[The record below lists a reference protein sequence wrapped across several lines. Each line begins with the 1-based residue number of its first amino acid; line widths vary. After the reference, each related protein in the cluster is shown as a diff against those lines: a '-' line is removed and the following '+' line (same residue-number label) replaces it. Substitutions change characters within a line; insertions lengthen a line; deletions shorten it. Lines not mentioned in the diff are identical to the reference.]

1 MRGFLLPFIANKK
14 IYPHQPGAAK
24 YLARYGDSLVSVRYR
39 YDAER
44 KKRQITVEL
53 VVDERHWE
61 KDVKRIPANR
71 IVKVKIYYGETDLR
85 LRVRSVG
92 AKWDSDNRV
101 WEMKYGDVV
110 ALGLE
115 KRIVN

>member
-1 MRGFLLPFIANKK
+1 LPFIASKK
-14 IYPHQPGAAK
+14 LHPHQPGAAK

-39 YDAER
+39 YDAEH

-61 KDVKRIPANR
+61 KDVKRIPSNR
-71 IVKVKIYYGETDLR
+71 IVKVKILFRETELR
-85 LRVRSVG
+85 LLARSVG
-92 AKWDSDNRV
+92 GKWDSEKKV
-101 WEMKYGDVV
+101 WELKYGEVR

-115 KRIVN
+115 KRIVH